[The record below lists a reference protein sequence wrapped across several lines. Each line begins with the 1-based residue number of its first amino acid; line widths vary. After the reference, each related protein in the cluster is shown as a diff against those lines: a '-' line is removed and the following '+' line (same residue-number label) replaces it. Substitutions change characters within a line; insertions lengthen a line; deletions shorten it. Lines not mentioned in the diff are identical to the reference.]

1 VAIIGLEVPQPVFR
15 LWLGPQVRLA
25 SRKRKGVSLIG
36 MPKIELTSNDQIAV
50 LIDPQ
55 CVVAQRV
62 SVNGSILNCC
72 IACTRERP
80 MCIRYSHRSC
90 MLTVKFWVSVTGT
103 NSVPA
108 LHLGWSYVFLCK
120 NVLFCIFQPQELTR
134 GYIYGY
140 GYVSNMFIYISSHTL
155 AKKMEF

>member
-1 VAIIGLEVPQPVFR
+1 VTASEKVAKKSFVKDMFAWYSMRLSNRISRAIGNAKVGLCKVAIIGLEVPQPVFR

-108 LHLGWSYVFLCK
+108 LHLG
-120 NVLFCIFQPQELTR
+120 
-134 GYIYGY
+134 
-140 GYVSNMFIYISSHTL
+140 
-155 AKKMEF
+155 